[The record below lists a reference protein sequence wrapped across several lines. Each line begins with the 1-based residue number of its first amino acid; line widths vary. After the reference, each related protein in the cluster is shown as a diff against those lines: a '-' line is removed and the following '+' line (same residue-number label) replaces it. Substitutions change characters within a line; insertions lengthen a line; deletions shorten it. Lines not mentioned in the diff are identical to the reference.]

1 MKRGCSL
8 LLLAASALLLS
19 PEAQACRFCRGGPE
33 DDRFGVNDPY
43 NAFQPNA
50 MVEQFRTD
58 APAVPKADEI
68 VTNAKDLAS
77 AMAAAQLPGAPAAP
91 EGSARA
97 RLAKMASAPAAPMPP
112 AASAPPAPA
121 STTAP
126 KVARME
132 LPRSQ
137 PLGDWMSRF
146 LDASLLAGVVGVGY
160 FFTRRG
166 RA

>member
-8 LLLAASALLLS
+8 TLLAASALLLT

-43 NAFQPNA
+43 NAFQPSA
-50 MVEQFRTD
+50 LVEQYRTD
-58 APAVPKADEI
+58 APAVPKSDEI
-68 VTNAKDLAS
+68 VTNAKDLAA

-97 RLAKMASAPAAPMPP
+97 RLAKMASSPVPTTVAVGAT
-112 AASAPPAPA
+112 APA
-121 STTAP
+121 SKSAAP
-126 KVARME
+126 VAKME
-132 LPRSQ
+132 LPRTQ
-137 PLGDWMSRF
+137 PLGDWTSRF
-146 LDASLLAGVVGVGY
+146 LDASLLAGLVGVGY